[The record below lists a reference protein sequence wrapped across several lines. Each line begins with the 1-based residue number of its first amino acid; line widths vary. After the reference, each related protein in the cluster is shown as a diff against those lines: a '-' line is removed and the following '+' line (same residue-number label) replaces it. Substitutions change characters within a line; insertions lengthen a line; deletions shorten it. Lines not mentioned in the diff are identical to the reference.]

1 MILLILLFYAI
12 SERFEVTLNGN
23 GFMKTDNTS
32 QVACNFKLGEKN
44 QSMWRSLIG
53 TKAIDTACDLLKLL
67 TRKKQA
73 KISSSFG
80 MRQFART

>member
-1 MILLILLFYAI
+1 MTLLILLFYVI

-44 QSMWRSLIG
+44 QSM
-53 TKAIDTACDLLKLL
+53 
-67 TRKKQA
+67 
-73 KISSSFG
+73 
-80 MRQFART
+80 